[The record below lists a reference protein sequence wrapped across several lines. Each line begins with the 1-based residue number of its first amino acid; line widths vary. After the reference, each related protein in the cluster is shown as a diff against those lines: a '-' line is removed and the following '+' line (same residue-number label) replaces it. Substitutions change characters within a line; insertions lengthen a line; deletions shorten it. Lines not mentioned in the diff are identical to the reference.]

1 MPKTIR
7 YTLLS
12 LRDLAVSAGPF
23 VFLAIALLVLAYWW
37 LDPNP
42 PKRVTLATGPAQSA
56 YEEFGKR
63 YAKALAVEGIEV
75 VQVASEGS
83 AANLQLLRDGKVD
96 LGFVQGGTSD
106 YTEADEEKLAS
117 LGSLFVEPLW
127 LFYREESA
135 RKVIATATER
145 SDGPPRASSAPIPDE
160 RGSAPPKAREATNV
174 GAKRSDGPP
183 RASSAPSG
191 GSAVREATSVGATL
205 SALSQLQ
212 GLRINMGSPGS
223 GVPSLMNKLL
233 ESNRIDPSTLK
244 VSTLTQTPATVAFL
258 GGELD
263 AIVFASA
270 PESLMVQMLLQTPGV
285 KLMNFSQS
293 EAYSRRFSFLS
304 PVRLPRGVVDLAGN
318 IPPEDVRLV
327 APTTALITQQ
337 KTHPALLQ
345 LFAQAGNQIHGGAG
359 WFKRA
364 REYPN
369 IENNE
374 LPIAKEAER
383 AMKADT
389 PMMQRYLSF
398 WVANLIE
405 RMWLVM
411 GIIIAI
417 LLPLSRIV
425 PPLYAFR
432 VRSRIF
438 RWYGQLRN
446 IEMRIPNEDNG
457 ELLKE
462 LEQLESRAEKV
473 SVPLSYTD
481 ELYALRSNIHL
492 VRRKLL
498 RT

>member
-1 MPKTIR
+1 MLENIEYSKGATGPCYGAGTMSKTIR

-12 LRDLAVSAGPF
+12 LRDLAVSAGP
-23 VFLAIALLVLAYWW
+23 VIFLAVALLALAYWW

-63 YAKALAVEGIEV
+63 YAKALAAEGIEV
-75 VQVASEGS
+75 VTVPSEGS

-106 YTEADEEKLAS
+106 YSDADEETLAS

-127 LFYREESA
+127 LFYREASA
-135 RKVIATATER
+135 RKVTQTATL
-145 SDGPPRASSAPIPDE
+145 
-160 RGSAPPKAREATNV
+160 GSMT
-174 GAKRSDGPP
+174 
-183 RASSAPSG
+183 
-191 GSAVREATSVGATL
+191 
-205 SALSQLQ
+205 QLA
-212 GLRINMGSPGS
+212 GLRVNLGTPGS
-223 GVPSLMNKLL
+223 GVPSLMANLL
-233 ESNRIDPSTLK
+233 ESNRIDPATLR
-244 VSTLTQTPATVAFL
+244 VSTLAQTPATVAFL
-258 GGELD
+258 AGELD

-285 KLMNFSQS
+285 KLMNFAQS
-293 EAYSRRFSFLS
+293 EAYSRRFAFLS
-304 PVRLPRGVVDLAGN
+304 AVRLPRGVVDLAGN

-327 APTTALITQQ
+327 APTTALITRTS
-337 KTHPALLQ
+337 THPALLQ
-345 LFAQAGNQIHGGAG
+345 LFAQAGNQIHGSAG

-369 IENNE
+369 IENNT

-383 AMKADT
+383 SIKNGA
-389 PMMQRYLSF
+389 PLLQRYLTF
-398 WVANLIE
+398 WIANLIE
-405 RMWLVM
+405 RMWLVLS
-411 GIIIAI
+411 IILAL

-446 IEMRIPNEDNG
+446 IEVRIETNDNNALLQ
-457 ELLKE
+457 ELNV
-462 LEQLESRAEKV
+462 LESNAEKV
-473 SVPLSYTD
+473 TVPLSYTD
-481 ELYALRSNIHL
+481 ELYALRSNIQL
-492 VRRKLL
+492 VRKKLL
-498 RT
+498 RTEAASG

>member
-12 LRDLAVSAGPF
+12 LRDLAVSVGPF
-23 VFLAIALLVLAYWW
+23 IFLAVALLMLAYWW

-63 YAKALAVEGIEV
+63 YAKALAAEGIEV
-75 VQVASEGS
+75 VTVPSDGS

-106 YTEADEEKLAS
+106 YSDIDEEKIAS

-135 RKVIATATER
+135 RKVT
-145 SDGPPRASSAPIPDE
+145 PD
-160 RGSAPPKAREATNV
+160 
-174 GAKRSDGPP
+174 
-183 RASSAPSG
+183 
-191 GSAVREATSVGATL
+191 ATL
-205 SALSQLQ
+205 TSLTQLA
-212 GLRINMGSPGS
+212 GLRINMGTPGS
-223 GVPSLMNKLL
+223 GVPSLTIKLL
-233 ESNRIDPSTLK
+233 ESNRIDPATLQI
-244 VSTLTQTPATVAFL
+244 SRLSQTPATVAFL
-258 GGELD
+258 EGELD
-263 AIVFASA
+263 TIVFASA

-285 KLMNFSQS
+285 KLMDFAQS
-293 EAYSRRFSFLS
+293 EAYSRRFAFLS

-327 APTTALITQQ
+327 APTTALITRTT
-337 KTHPALLQ
+337 THPALLQ
-345 LFAQAGNQIHGGAG
+345 LFAQAGNQIYGGAG

-364 REYPN
+364 REYPS

-374 LPIAKEAER
+374 LPMAKEAER
-383 AMKADT
+383 AIKNG
-389 PMMQRYLSF
+389 PPLLQRYLTF
-398 WVANLIE
+398 WLANLVE
-405 RMWLVM
+405 RMWLVLS
-411 GIIIAI
+411 IILAL

-446 IEMRIPNEDNG
+446 IEVRIDSDNNST
-457 ELLKE
+457 LLKE
-462 LEQLESRAEKV
+462 LNVLEGHAEKIA
-473 SVPLSYTD
+473 VPLSYTD
-481 ELYALRSNIHL
+481 ELYALRSNIQL
-492 VRRKLL
+492 VRKKLL
-498 RT
+498 RAEGDPK

>member
-1 MPKTIR
+1 MPKAIR

-12 LRDLAVSAGPF
+12 IRDLAVSAGPF
-23 VFLAIALLVLAYWW
+23 IVLAITLLVLAYWW

-63 YAKALAVEGIEV
+63 YAKALAAEGIEV
-75 VQVASEGS
+75 ITVPSDGS

-106 YTEADEEKLAS
+106 YTESDEEKLSS
-117 LGSLFVEPLW
+117 LGSLFVEPVW
-127 LFYREESA
+127 LFYQEASA
-135 RKVIATATER
+135 RKATPT
-145 SDGPPRASSAPIPDE
+145 
-160 RGSAPPKAREATNV
+160 
-174 GAKRSDGPP
+174 
-183 RASSAPSG
+183 
-191 GSAVREATSVGATL
+191 ATL
-205 SALSQLQ
+205 SSMTQLH
-212 GLRINMGSPGS
+212 GLRINMGTPGS
-223 GVPSLMNKLL
+223 GVPSLMGKLL
-233 ESNRIDPSTLK
+233 ESNRIDTATLTI
-244 VSTLTQTPATVAFL
+244 STLTQTPATVAFL
-258 GGELD
+258 NGELD

-293 EAYSRRFSFLS
+293 EAYSRRFAFLS
-304 PVRLPRGVVDLAGN
+304 PTRLPRGVVDLAGN
-318 IPPEDVRLV
+318 VPPEDVRLV
-327 APTTALITQQ
+327 APTTALITRNT
-337 KTHPALLQ
+337 THPALLQ
-345 LFAQAGNQIHGGAG
+345 LFALAGNQIQGGAG

-383 AMKADT
+383 AIKSG
-389 PMMQRYLSF
+389 PPLLQRYLPF
-398 WVANLIE
+398 WVANVVE

-417 LLPLSRIV
+417 MLPLSRII

-438 RWYGQLRN
+438 RWYGQLRD
-446 IEMRIPNEDNG
+446 IENRAEQARDTAPLLE
-457 ELLKE
+457 ELQE
-462 LEQLESRAEKV
+462 LENHAAKV

-481 ELYALRSNIHL
+481 ELYALRSNIQL
-492 VRRKLL
+492 VRKKLL
-498 RT
+498 GTNTPIGRNTN